1 MAALAKEDD
10 QSAVEAAKFDVGQTD
25 LSAERLADVDT
36 NLPDLPDGYGESRIV
51 LMPRDPQWAY
61 TYWDVPDQHK
71 ALLRGQG
78 GQRLALRLYDVT
90 DIDAYSQ
97 RPHSV
102 QQYDCDELARDWYL
116 PIPVSD
122 RDYLVE
128 IGYLTPDG
136 MWLVLARSNAVR
148 IPPIYPSDWF
158 EDQFI
163 TLGWDE
169 DRRGKTFLRLIPP
182 GRRVADTGN
191 PIYDEIFD
199 MAESAEAMRLAGS
212 LYGSMQQVPAS
223 VQGSHQMES
232 GAALSSMQASGAA
245 ISSYVHSESGAA
257 LSSMQ
262 ASGAAISSFVFSAE
276 MGQWSG
282 KTESGVGLYTE
293 SGVGRYTESGVGMSG
308 VGMYSM
314 SGVGMSGVGMSGVG
328 RYTESG
334 VGMSGVGMYTM
345 SGVGLY
351 TESGGALYTMSGVG
365 LYTESGV
372 GRYTESG
379 VGMSGVG
386 MYSMSGVGM
395 SGVGM
400 YSMSGVGMSGV
411 GMSGVGMYSMS
422 GVGMSGVG
430 MYSMSGVGMSGV
442 GMYSMSGVGM
452 SGVGM
457 GYPGPMSYARM
468 SGVGMYTESG
478 AGLYT
483 MSGAGIYSQSG
494 VGMPNFSGIGMSGV
508 GFFGSMPPIRA
519 RKFWLVADAELIIY
533 GATEPDASV
542 TIAGRP
548 VTLNPD
554 GTFRFQMSFQDGML
568 DFPIL
573 AVAADGVQT
582 RAVHMRFNRE
592 TPERRTNTKDEAMDQ
607 PY

>member
-90 DIDAYSQ
+90 DIDANSQ

-163 TLGWDE
+163 TLGWEE

-245 ISSYVHSESGAA
+245 ISSYVYSESGAA

-308 VGMYSM
+308 VGM
-314 SGVGMSGVGMSGVG
+314 SGLG

-334 VGMSGVGMYTM
+334 VGMYTM
-345 SGVGLY
+345 SGAGLY

-411 GMSGVGMYSMS
+411 GM
-422 GVGMSGVG
+422 
-430 MYSMSGVGMSGV
+430 
-442 GMYSMSGVGM
+442 YSMSGVGM

-457 GYPGPMSYARM
+457 GYPGPISYARM
-468 SGVGMYTESG
+468 SGVGLYTESG

-494 VGMPNFSGIGMSGV
+494 VGIPNFSGIGMSGV

-548 VTLNPD
+548 VKLNPD